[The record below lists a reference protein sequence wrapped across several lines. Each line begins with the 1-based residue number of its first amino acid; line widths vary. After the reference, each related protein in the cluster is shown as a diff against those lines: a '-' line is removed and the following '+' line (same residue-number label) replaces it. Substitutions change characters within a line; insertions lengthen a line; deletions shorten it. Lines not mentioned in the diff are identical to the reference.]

1 MAEFRIMI
9 VDDEAFVV
17 EELAEALSEEGCYA
31 VVTAGSGTAALDLPD
46 LAGIDVVVTD
56 LKMPGMTGIDLLTAL
71 RGRGV
76 GAAAILLSG
85 HGAQAERDEAF
96 AAGFFACLSKPV
108 DIDDL
113 LEAVAA
119 ARDSNKE
126 STP

>member
-17 EELAEALSEEGCYA
+17 EELAEALSEEGYTVA
-31 VVTAGSGTAALDLPD
+31 TAGSGADALDVPD
-46 LAGIDVVVTD
+46 LVDIDVLVTD

-71 RGRGV
+71 RGRGIM
-76 GAAAILLSG
+76 AAGILLSG
-85 HGAQAERDEAF
+85 HGAQAERNEAF